1 MKNSKLFQHREFCTA
16 RRHLKLPAN
25 LTAET
30 IALRWVHSVSG
41 PLTGIRVLE
50 LGSFIAGPFAG
61 QLLGDYGAEVI
72 KVEPPIV
79 GDPMRKWGHC
89 DNEGNSYWWPAIA
102 RNKQSVAINLRSD
115 EGREVVRRL
124 ARQSDV
130 VLENFTPGRLAEWH
144 LGYNDLIEDNPGL
157 IMTHVSGFGQTGP
170 RATDPGFGSIGEAMG
185 GIRHTTGWPDRQST
199 RAGISLGDAI
209 ASLFAVIGTMAALNE
224 RQRSG
229 KGQEVDVAI
238 YEAVFALMESTVA
251 DFELGGHIRGRTGS
265 VLPGV
270 APSNVYPTAD
280 GADVL
285 IAGNADA
292 IFRRICEA
300 MKQPELLEDPRYV
313 DHEHRGANQKELD
326 DLIGQWTAT
335 FAVDDLE
342 ALLDEHAI
350 PYGRIFT
357 APDMLSDPQFAAR
370 ELIKRYEDQV
380 LGQQVPMAAPVPVF
394 SRTPGDIGSTGPKLG
409 QHTEQILHQVAGY
422 SSEQIAKMRS
432 EGVVA

>member
-1 MKNSKLFQHREFCTA
+1 MN
-16 RRHLKLPAN
+16 
-25 LTAET
+25 
-30 IALRWVHSVSG
+30 G
-41 PLTGIRVLE
+41 PLSGIRVVE

-72 KVEPPIV
+72 KVEPPEV

-89 DNEGNSYWWPAIA
+89 DSEGHSFWWPAIA
-102 RNKQSVAINLRSD
+102 RNKKSIAIDLRSTQ
-115 EGREVVRRL
+115 GRAVARDL
-124 ARQSDV
+124 ALQSDV
-130 VLENFTPGRLAEWH
+130 VLENFTPGRLAEWQ
-144 LGYNDLIEDNPGL
+144 LGYEHLAKDNPGL

-224 RQRSG
+224 RQHSG
-229 KGQEVDVAI
+229 QGQEVDVAI

-265 VLPGV
+265 VLPRV

-292 IFRRICEA
+292 IFRRICDA
-300 MKQPELLEDPRYV
+300 MNRSDLADDPRYIN
-313 DHEHRGANQKELD
+313 HESRGANQTELD
-326 DLIGQWTAT
+326 DLIAAWTSELP
-335 FAVDDLE
+335 VEELE
-342 ALLDEHAI
+342 AILDTNAI

-357 APDMLSDPQFAAR
+357 APDMLADPQFAAR
-370 ELIKRYEDQV
+370 QLIERYEDKV
-380 LGQQVPMAAPVPVF
+380 LGKDVPMAAPVPNF
-394 SRTPGDIGSTGPKLG
+394 SRTPGRIASTGPELG
-409 QHTEQILHQVAGY
+409 QHTDKVLSEVASYSDKQIRELHTQGIVA
-422 SSEQIAKMRS
+422 
-432 EGVVA
+432 

>member
-1 MKNSKLFQHREFCTA
+1 M
-16 RRHLKLPAN
+16 
-25 LTAET
+25 
-30 IALRWVHSVSG
+30 SG

-72 KVEPPIV
+72 KIEPPKV

-89 DNEGNSYWWPAIA
+89 DPNGHSYWWPAIA
-102 RNKQSVAINLRSD
+102 RNKHSVAINLRSD
-115 EGREVVRRL
+115 EGREIVRRL
-124 ARQSDV
+124 ALQSDV
-130 VLENFTPGRLAEWH
+130 VLENFTPGRLSEWQ
-144 LGYNDLIEDNPGL
+144 LGYSDLAKENPGL

-224 RQRSG
+224 RQSSG

-238 YEAVFALMESTVA
+238 YEAVFALMESTIA

-265 VLPGV
+265 ILPGV

-280 GADVL
+280 GANVL

-300 MKQPELLEDPRYV
+300 MQQPALADDPRYV
-313 DHEHRGANQKELD
+313 DHEHRGTNQEELD
-326 DLIGQWTAT
+326 DLIGAWTAT
-335 FAVDDLE
+335 FLVDDLE
-342 ALLDEHAI
+342 ALLDSHAI

-370 ELIKRYEDQV
+370 ELIKRYEDEV
-380 LGQQVPMAAPVPVF
+380 LGQEVPMAAPVPMF
-394 SRTPGDIGSTGPKLG
+394 SRTPGAIASTGPELG
-409 QHTEQILHQVAGY
+409 QHTEQVLQEVAGY
-422 SSEQIAKMRS
+422 SGEQIADMRERKVIS
-432 EGVVA
+432 

>member
-1 MKNSKLFQHREFCTA
+1 M
-16 RRHLKLPAN
+16 
-25 LTAET
+25 
-30 IALRWVHSVSG
+30 SG
-41 PLTGIRVLE
+41 PLSGIRVLE
-50 LGSFIAGPFAG
+50 MGSFIAGPFAG

-72 KVEPPIV
+72 KVEPPEV

-89 DNEGNSYWWPAIA
+89 DKEGHSFWWPAIA
-102 RNKQSVAINLRSD
+102 RNKKSVVINLRSD
-115 EGREVVRRL
+115 EGRAVVRDL
-124 ARQSDV
+124 ALQSDV
-130 VLENFTPGRLAEWH
+130 VLENFTPGRLAEWQ
-144 LGYNDLIEDNPGL
+144 LGYEHLTKENPGL

-224 RQRSG
+224 RQHSG

-251 DFELGGHIRGRTGS
+251 DFELGGHVRGRTGS
-265 VLPGV
+265 VLPRV

-292 IFRRICEA
+292 IFRRICDA
-300 MKQPELLEDPRYV
+300 MNRSDLADDPRYIN
-313 DHEHRGANQKELD
+313 HESRGANQTELD
-326 DLIGQWTAT
+326 DLIAAWTSELP
-335 FAVDDLE
+335 VEELE
-342 ALLDEHAI
+342 AILDTNAI

-357 APDMLSDPQFAAR
+357 APDMLADPQFAAR
-370 ELIKRYEDQV
+370 QLIERYEDKV
-380 LGQQVPMAAPVPVF
+380 LGKDVPMAAPVPNF
-394 SRTPGDIGSTGPKLG
+394 SRTPGRIASTGPELG
-409 QHTEQILHQVAGY
+409 QHTDKVLSEVASYSDKQIRELHTQGIVA
-422 SSEQIAKMRS
+422 
-432 EGVVA
+432 

>member
-1 MKNSKLFQHREFCTA
+1 MAAIVH
-16 RRHLKLPAN
+16 HL
-25 LTAET
+25 
-30 IALRWVHSVSG
+30 ALDVSG
-41 PLTGIRVLE
+41 PLSGIRVLE

-72 KVEPPIV
+72 KVEPPEV

-89 DNEGNSYWWPAIA
+89 DAEGHSFWWPAIA
-102 RNKQSVAINLRSD
+102 RNKQSIAVNLRAA
-115 EGREVVRRL
+115 EGRAVVREL
-124 ARQSDV
+124 ALQSDV
-130 VLENFTPGRLAEWH
+130 VLENFTPGRLAEWQ
-144 LGYNDLIEDNPGL
+144 LGYEHLAANNPGL

-224 RQRSG
+224 RQHSG

-238 YEAVFALMESTVA
+238 YEAVFALMESTIA

-265 VLPGV
+265 VLPRV

-292 IFRRICEA
+292 IFGRICQA
-300 MKQPELLEDPRYV
+300 MNRNDLADDPRYK
-313 DHEHRGANQKELD
+313 DHENRGLNQKELD
-326 DLIGQWTAT
+326 DLIAAWTSELS
-335 FAVDDLE
+335 VEELE
-342 ALLDEHAI
+342 AVLDAHAI

-357 APDMLSDPQFAAR
+357 APDMLTDPQFAAR
-370 ELIKRYEDQV
+370 QLIERYEDEV
-380 LGQQVPMAAPVPVF
+380 LGKDVPMAAPVPQF
-394 SRTPGDIGSTGPKLG
+394 SRTPGRIASIGPQLG
-409 QHTEQILHQVAGY
+409 QHTNKVLSEVVSYSDEQIQRLRA
-422 SSEQIAKMRS
+422 ERIIA
-432 EGVVA
+432 

>member
-1 MKNSKLFQHREFCTA
+1 M
-16 RRHLKLPAN
+16 
-25 LTAET
+25 
-30 IALRWVHSVSG
+30 SG
-41 PLTGIRVLE
+41 PLSGIRVLE
-50 LGSFIAGPFAG
+50 MGSFIAGPFAG

-72 KVEPPIV
+72 KVEPPEV

-89 DNEGNSYWWPAIA
+89 DSEGHSFWWPAIA
-102 RNKQSVAINLRSD
+102 RNKKSIAIDLRSTQ
-115 EGREVVRRL
+115 GRAVARDL
-124 ARQSDV
+124 ALQSDV
-130 VLENFTPGRLAEWH
+130 GLENFTPGRLAEWQ
-144 LGYNDLIEDNPGL
+144 LGYEHLARDNPGL

-224 RQRSG
+224 RQHSG

-265 VLPGV
+265 VLPRV
-270 APSNVYPTAD
+270 APSYVYPTAD

-292 IFRRICEA
+292 IFRRICDA
-300 MKQPELLEDPRYV
+300 MNRSDLADDPRYIN
-313 DHEHRGANQKELD
+313 HESRGVNQTELD
-326 DLIGQWTAT
+326 DLIAAWTSELP
-335 FAVDDLE
+335 VEELE
-342 ALLDEHAI
+342 AILDTNAI

-357 APDMLSDPQFAAR
+357 APDMLTDPQFAAR
-370 ELIKRYEDQV
+370 QIIERYEDQV
-380 LGQQVPMAAPVPVF
+380 LGKDVPMAAPVPNF
-394 SRTPGDIGSTGPKLG
+394 SRTPGRIASTGPELG
-409 QHTEQILHQVAGY
+409 QHTDKVLSEVASYSDEQIRELHTQGI
-422 SSEQIAKMRS
+422 IA
-432 EGVVA
+432 